1 MRRRGSGVD
10 CCLLTNWEGEGDG
23 GLLNVEDSKGE
34 ENESW
39 LKGRELTVLATKE
52 QSILA
57 VEMPFL
63 QTGCK
68 TSFKNSAEKL

>member
-1 MRRRGSGVD
+1 M
-10 CCLLTNWEGEGDG
+10 
-23 GLLNVEDSKGE
+23 EDSKGE
-34 ENESW
+34 EKESW
-39 LKGRELTVLATKE
+39 LKGRELTVLAMKE
-52 QSILA
+52 QSILV

>member
-1 MRRRGSGVD
+1 M
-10 CCLLTNWEGEGDG
+10 
-23 GLLNVEDSKGE
+23 EDSKGE